1 MAKFK
6 KPTGPRKRLT
16 FYLTESQAKRLIAL
30 QTEATRV
37 GLRLTFCDDF
47 TTWMNHQL
55 TLAEKE
61 AKGMRKG
68 QPSEGKKGGKHA

>member
-6 KPTGPRKRLT
+6 KPKGPRKRLT
-16 FYLTESQAKRLIAL
+16 FYLTEPQAKRLIAL
-30 QTEATRV
+30 QTEATKI

-61 AKGMRKG
+61 AKAMRKE
-68 QPSEGKKGGKHA
+68 QAPEGKRGDKHA